1 MSDVSLPPS
10 LPKVMS
16 DVPVHPAEI
25 AAIADQQAQVAVAE
39 PQVPVPVAVA
49 EPPVAVAE
57 PQVPVPVAVSEPQV
71 SVPVAVAEPQ
81 VPVPVAVSE
90 PQVPVPVDFN
100 VNDEIMNVTN
110 HTIDILNQLEV
121 KMKSIDNIVKEL
133 GMLNLSDKSALDL
146 IMSQKNKHKD
156 FVESVGKMYSDIYET
171 VSRFNL

>member
-39 PQVPVPVAVA
+39 PQVSVPVAVA
-49 EPPVAVAE
+49 EP
-57 PQVPVPVAVSEPQV
+57 
-71 SVPVAVAEPQ
+71 PVAVAEPQ